1 MSQRTVTCT
10 GHVSQKS
17 ERLTYLRQDI
27 LDEFLHKLMGM
38 TELSQV
44 ASALERNKGFLRSM
58 DVCKVHLRGSCR
70 SKNVSRTLEN
80 EERDI
85 KGVAKCV
92 EVEGLH
98 FLK

>member
-1 MSQRTVTCT
+1 MRKFD
-10 GHVSQKS
+10 G
-17 ERLTYLRQDI
+17 LLYLRQDI
-27 LDEFLHKLMGM
+27 RDEFLRELMGM

-58 DVCKVHLRGSCR
+58 DAGKVSLGGRCR
-70 SKNVSRTLEN
+70 SKNVSLTLEN

-85 KGVAKCV
+85 KAVAKRV

-98 FLK
+98 FLKELLG